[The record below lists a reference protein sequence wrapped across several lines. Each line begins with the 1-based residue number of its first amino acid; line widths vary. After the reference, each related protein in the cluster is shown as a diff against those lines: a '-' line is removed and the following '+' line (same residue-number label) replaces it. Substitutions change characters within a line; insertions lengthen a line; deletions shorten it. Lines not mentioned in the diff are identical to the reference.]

1 MELFYIVLI
10 VLFIFVI
17 GLVVLNRRKYSVVSL
32 TTSSIEMDQYEDDQR
47 IHLVKNKDSVQL
59 VPVDFE
65 NIEAKEP
72 IDLSSDWT
80 SSLKE
85 IVKSAGIST
94 AVQMINRKQAFELV
108 FTPET
113 EAAIKKGIYEVSK
126 SKDKG
131 YYRAFAKNGKAIKE
145 HANLKKINPLQ
156 MRMLLLSV
164 ATTVVAQEHLKEIKK
179 SLDNIQKTL
188 DNLVAMKLNDYHGQV
203 RSSFNYLDRV
213 QVFIK
218 EDSVDYKIVQQ
229 LEYNYKIDIDSLYA
243 LLKDIEMPINKLKEL
258 KKRTVVFKE
267 ADKLNALKK
276 VITEFQ
282 EYEELIYMFLL
293 NSQGAI
299 HAMRMLGDPEST
311 IVQATNHLNKMS
323 QEFEEKRSDFHSSLE
338 NYEKE
343 FKVRL
348 ALEKRERHQIQL
360 ISEERTQATQLSMSR
375 PVTLNFKAEVERQ
388 KIFIVADGEEMKV
401 LAQPDR

>member
-1 MELFYIVLI
+1 MWM
-10 VLFIFVI
+10 
-17 GLVVLNRRKYSVVSL
+17 NKRKYSDISVATSL
-32 TTSSIEMDQYEDDQR
+32 MGAGQNEDDQMM
-47 IHLVKNKDSVQL
+47 HLVQDEDSVS
-59 VPVDFE
+59 VMPVDIK
-65 NIEAKEP
+65 NTEALEP
-72 IDLSSDWT
+72 VELGLDWT
-80 SSLKE
+80 ISLRE
-85 IVKSAGIST
+85 IIKSAGVSA
-94 AVQMINRKQAFELV
+94 AVQMINRKQVFELV
-108 FTPET
+108 FSPET

-126 SKDKG
+126 SKDEG
-131 YYRAFAKNGKAIKE
+131 YYRAFIKSGKSIKE

-179 SLDNIQKTL
+179 SLDKIQTTL

-203 RSSFNYLDRV
+203 KSSFNYLDRV
-213 QVFIK
+213 HAFIK
-218 EDSVDYKIVQQ
+218 EDSIDHKVVQQ
-229 LEYNYKIDIDSLYA
+229 LEYNYKVDIDALYA
-243 LLKDIEMPINKLKEL
+243 LLKDIEMPINTLKEL
-258 KKRTVVFKE
+258 KKRTLVFKE

-311 IVQATNHLNKMS
+311 IIQATNHLNKMS

-343 FKVRL
+343 FKVRW
-348 ALEKRERHQIQL
+348 ALEKRERNQIQL

-375 PVTLNFKAEVERQ
+375 PITLNFKAEVERQ

-401 LAQPDR
+401 LVQPDR